1 MTSGTRIR
9 TDAGPRRRSR
19 TRSDAQALDT
29 RAKKRF
35 DLQGLRA
42 LAVGMVMLNHAFDW
56 PHGGFVGVD
65 IFFVLSGF
73 LMTTVLFKEYE
84 RSGKIGLLAFYRRR
98 IRRLIPASAAVIV
111 VTVAVSYLLFLPS
124 RAMSTVWDGVAS
136 LFFFSN
142 WRFAAQATDYF
153 TQDTATSPLQHY
165 WSLSLEEQYYLIW
178 PLTILAIGFVVART
192 RRGRVN
198 AALITLGITAALY
211 GVSHYLTATNVAAAY
226 FITPARLWELSVGAS
241 VALCMPLF
249 DRVGRRLRP
258 AIALVSVAGMILA
271 AAITPSGAGFPAPW
285 AALAVLSTAT
295 FIAFPWRP
303 QRSWLNPL
311 DNPALSYVGDIS
323 YSLYLWHFP
332 AIILIGEAF
341 RGIADDGSPIPAAIA
356 LVASF
361 VLASLS
367 YRFIEEP
374 VRQSRWLEPR
384 KRKRATRSYKPIVLA
399 GTGVAAVLAVVFAVL
414 VDSGGRYTGASAD
427 APTTSPAT
435 AGPSVQNTDDEAV
448 LKGFKDSIRT
458 AIAATEWPAELSPSI
473 DTVLAGYEHDERVHA
488 CGVSPYPG
496 VDACSWGSP
505 DAPVSVVMVGD
516 STSIAYT
523 PMMRSLAENSNGQ
536 LRVTTFAFYSCLFAD
551 VIRQSPDPNAKKACA
566 ERNELAIAEM
576 AKLKPTYLFITN
588 VPSAL
593 KVEDGSDLT
602 MAAYE
607 AGLNRFLERVGPNA
621 GKTVFLSATPNEKNL
636 MKCYSPRIS
645 PKECAGG
652 VQPSW
657 RAVSGAEKK
666 VAAAVGGVWVD
677 TRAVYC
683 SGDVC
688 PPFAD
693 GFIIRFDATHIT
705 DEYSVHIA
713 PGIVALLNQSGIRLS
728 KADGE
733 EATS

>member
-1 MTSGTRIR
+1 M
-9 TDAGPRRRSR
+9 
-19 TRSDAQALDT
+19 
-29 RAKKRF
+29 
-35 DLQGLRA
+35 
-42 LAVGMVMLNHAFDW
+42 
-56 PHGGFVGVD
+56 
-65 IFFVLSGF
+65 
-73 LMTTVLFKEYE
+73 
-84 RSGKIGLLAFYRRR
+84 
-98 IRRLIPASAAVIV
+98 
-111 VTVAVSYLLFLPS
+111 
-124 RAMSTVWDGVAS
+124 
-136 LFFFSN
+136 
-142 WRFAAQATDYF
+142 
-153 TQDTATSPLQHY
+153 
-165 WSLSLEEQYYLIW
+165 
-178 PLTILAIGFVVART
+178 TILAIGFVVART

-226 FITPARLWELSVGAS
+226 FITPARLWELSVGATI
-241 VALCMPLF
+241 ALCMPLF

-285 AALAVLSTAT
+285 AALAVLSTAA

-303 QRSWLNPL
+303 QRSRLNPL

-332 AIILIGEAF
+332 AIILIGEAY
-341 RGIADDGSPIPAAIA
+341 RGIAEDGSPIPAAIA
-356 LVASF
+356 LAASF

-367 YRFIEEP
+367 YRFVEEP

-384 KRKRATRSYKPIVLA
+384 KRRHTTRSYKPMILA
-399 GTGVAAVLAVVFAVL
+399 ATGVAAVLAVVFAVIT
-414 VDSGGRYTGASAD
+414 DSGARYTGASAD
-427 APTTSPAT
+427 APESTAT
-435 AGPSVQNTDDEAV
+435 AGPSVANADDAAV
-448 LKGFKDSIRT
+448 LKKFKDSIRT
-458 AIAATEWPAELSPSI
+458 AIAATEWPSELSPSI

-551 VIRQSPDPNAKKACA
+551 VVRQSPDPNAKKACA
-566 ERNELAIAEM
+566 ERNELAIAEI
-576 AKLKPTYLFITN
+576 AKLKPTYLFVTN
-588 VPSAL
+588 VPSPL
-593 KVEDGSDLT
+593 KVEDGSELT
-602 MAAYE
+602 MPAYQ
-607 AGLNRFLERVGPNA
+607 AGLTRFLDRVGPNV
-621 GKTVFLSATPNEKNL
+621 GKTVFLTATPNEKNL

-645 PKECAGG
+645 PKQCTSG

-657 RAVSGAEKK
+657 RTVTGAEKT
-666 VAAAVGGVWVD
+666 VAAAIGGVWVD
-677 TRAVYC
+677 TRPVYC

-693 GFIIRFDATHIT
+693 GIIIRFDSTHIT

-713 PGIVALLNQSGIRLS
+713 PGIVALLDQSGIRLTKENS
-728 KADGE
+728 A